1 MTVPPTFIRCDP
13 MTTPGPD
20 ERLSAY
26 FDGEL
31 SAAERAEVERL
42 LTERS
47 DLQNELNGLA
57 DLSLRLN
64 DLAEELPDFDLRSRV
79 MAQIDRTRRSTPPMP
94 VRTSPPTRQ
103 SWMPLFLSVCSLALL
118 AAVIWP
124 LLLTSG
130 NMPQLAQHDA
140 AGYKLSQATHSAVNA
155 PISSQGSQLAP
166 NELGIVMTTDRSL
179 DEASLSPE
187 AVNSTAA
194 LSVSP
199 DGKGPSVILAQI
211 ERSRG
216 LKAGEIVSRM
226 IQSGDTPMLAEYT
239 VVDVRRSAQD
249 VEVLLKEHGIQPLT
263 TLASD
268 SRNAGQPAT
277 VTADTESPLRVYL
290 LDAETVSL
298 NTAITECKGLQEVV
312 ATKVESYNI
321 SPQVESIFTGER
333 APGAPSF
340 FAQDSIAPTAPT
352 GRFHESLDG
361 SQPAFPAKSTGP
373 AARRSP
379 VRGKMDAYSV
389 TEPSE
394 SPPADAKAPAV
405 TVEQSRWPLSTSSVN
420 SLPANIAGNS
430 LVVENGV
437 EVYAELQNAMNQ
449 TKLALQAN
457 QRPQV
462 FPADVNQN
470 SIVESRVKDDINSV
484 TRPESQRMSMNWR
497 NQSMPKQQKQI
508 NLSRQRAFLVL
519 RPQVPPASPSQ
530 PPMSSPQ
537 SAASAQPPEPP
548 QPVPVQA
555 PD

>member
-1 MTVPPTFIRCDP
+1 

-94 VRTSPPTRQ
+94 VKTSPPTRQ

-118 AAVIWP
+118 AAVTWP

-140 AGYKLSQATHSAVNA
+140 ADQKFSHVNLA
-155 PISSQGSQLAP
+155 AKNVPLSSQGPQQASWD
-166 NELGIVMTTDRSL
+166 LGVATTNNFSL
-179 DEASLSPE
+179 NEASQSPE
-187 AVNSTAA
+187 AVNSTTAF
-194 LSVSP
+194 SVSP

-249 VEVLLKEHGIQPLT
+249 VEVLLKEHGIQPLAT
-263 TLASD
+263 PASD
-268 SRNAGQPAT
+268 SRNAGQPST

-312 ATKVESYNI
+312 ATKVESYSI
-321 SPQVESIFTGER
+321 SPQAESIFTGEM

-340 FAQDSIAPTAPT
+340 FAQDSIVPAAPMD
-352 GRFHESLDG
+352 RFHESLDG
-361 SQPAFPAKSTGP
+361 SQPPFPAKPTVP
-373 AARRSP
+373 AAPRSP
-379 VRGKMDAYSV
+379 VRGRIDAYS
-389 TEPSE
+389 EMGPGGSL
-394 SPPADAKAPAV
+394 DAKEKTSAV
-405 TVEQSRWPLSTSSVN
+405 TMEQSRLSPSTSSAK

-449 TKLALQAN
+449 TKLAFQAN
-457 QRPQV
+457 QRPQA

-484 TRPESQRMSMNWR
+484 IRPESRKMSMNWR
-497 NQSMPKQQKQI
+497 SQSIPQQQKQI

-519 RPQVPPASPSQ
+519 RSQVPPTSPAQ
-530 PPMSSPQ
+530 PMSSPP

-548 QPVPVQA
+548 QPVPVQT